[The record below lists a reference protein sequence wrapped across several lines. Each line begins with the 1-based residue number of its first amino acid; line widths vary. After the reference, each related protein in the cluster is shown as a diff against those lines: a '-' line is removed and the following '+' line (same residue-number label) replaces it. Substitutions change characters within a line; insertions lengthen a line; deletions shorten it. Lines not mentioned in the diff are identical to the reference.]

1 MGLHTAAVR
10 RLTGDEHLSHDF
22 ATTWPQYDLEPKTR
36 ALLSYAGRLTEAPGM
51 VGQDDIEALRKVGW
65 NERSIWEMT
74 ALISFFNF
82 SGRMEAAS
90 GLPPDE
96 IPEGAKFAEARN
108 A

>member
-1 MGLHTAAVR
+1 MR
-10 RLTGDEHLSHDF
+10 RLTGDEHLSHEF
-22 ATTWPQYDLEPKTR
+22 ATTWPEYDLDPKTR
-36 ALLSYAGRLTEAPGM
+36 AMLGYASKLTETPSL
-51 VGQDDIEALRKVGW
+51 VDQDAIEKLEEVGW
-65 NERSIWEMT
+65 TEREVWEMT

-96 IPEGAKFAEARN
+96 IPEDAKFAEARL